1 MVQFL
6 PLIFVRADS
15 SGCYFF
21 RLKYTYLPFV
31 YRILTILLAD
41 LKQKFN
47 CTYIFLRLFNS
58 TPLLL
63 FAKGLQFC
71 LLPFK
76 FSLAIR
82 HIFIRSCFK
91 IQDFWSTCDTEHFV
105 IKQHTLL
112 KNYNISVNEMAIN
125 PKQQSRH
132 SLMQM
137 APPTPLRILT
147 TSLFQKQ
154 WFICLKSIP
163 TLATILTTP
172 VAYSS
177 QEPM

>member
-1 MVQFL
+1 MFWCQTWQTGKTWKDIWNRCHAERAQHLVQLL

-21 RLKYTYLPFV
+21 RLKYTYFPFV
-31 YRILTILLAD
+31 YRILTFLFAD
-41 LKQKFN
+41 LKQNSN

-63 FAKGLQFC
+63 FAKGLKFC

-82 HIFIRSCFK
+82 HIFIPNCFK
-91 IQDFWSTCDTEHFV
+91 LQNFWSTCDTEHFV

-112 KNYNISVNEMAIN
+112 KNYSICVNEVSIN
-125 PKQQSRH
+125 PKQQRRH

-137 APPTPLRILT
+137 APQHP
-147 TSLFQKQ
+147 
-154 WFICLKSIP
+154 
-163 TLATILTTP
+163 
-172 VAYSS
+172 
-177 QEPM
+177 